1 MTEQEFSNQIEAIAK
16 KEANKI
22 TVFEKNLLAVA
33 IYSAP
38 LAKKLLEINTN
49 ERFNLYTGKDPIDIN
64 IIAADGS
71 KYMYENPVSDVE
83 KQLESFE
90 KAYSLYGSL
99 FIYGLGN
106 GVLLKGILQNQTH
119 KTIVVFEPE
128 IEIIYIVF
136 HLFDFSKELFN
147 SRLIIA
153 SSELFTPTH
162 YYAISQMKDV
172 LNHARVYNLYINC
185 SFYDAYHADMSKI
198 NENITSAFMRCLKE
212 IGNDSTDALIG
223 INHTT
228 THIPDMLE
236 SIPLKNIINQRT
248 KKTKTA
254 IIVSTGPSLNKQLEL
269 LKQIQN
275 HATIISVDSSYPI
288 LKAHGIKPDYVTSIE
303 RVKWTSEF
311 FNSEPSEFDKDI
323 IFLTATLTHPT
334 TVKYLK
340 GRNAAYILRPLS
352 YEFGFED
359 NDFGYIGGGQSAAHL
374 AFDLSVQL
382 GHEKIVLIGQ
392 DLAYGKGRST
402 HAKGHVTTTEEEEA
416 MPSEYAPAYGGDGEV
431 ETMSVWNQF
440 RQFFEVLITLT
451 KKDHKEISVYNCTE
465 GGARI
470 EGVIEMPFKELLE
483 KEVFKE
489 TKVQLPLPKGLNDRQ
504 KEAKY
509 KKFSKRIKATLKYGE
524 SLQKRCERLF
534 LKLAKQVERGKK
546 LKEKGKAEKIN
557 YDKLQ
562 KLSFEIGDFK
572 ASLDDKRFL
581 SSYYAVLNSFIQHQ
595 ELEFAAIIA
604 KPSETLEEKREKLF
618 LWVSVQGNWLFNI
631 AGGISVM
638 RENIQN
644 CSQKWL
650 R

>member
-1 MTEQEFSNQIEAIAK
+1 
-16 KEANKI
+16 
-22 TVFEKNLLAVA
+22 
-33 IYSAP
+33 
-38 LAKKLLEINTN
+38 
-49 ERFNLYTGKDPIDIN
+49 
-64 IIAADGS
+64 
-71 KYMYENPVSDVE
+71 
-83 KQLESFE
+83 
-90 KAYSLYGSL
+90 
-99 FIYGLGN
+99 
-106 GVLLKGILQNQTH
+106 
-119 KTIVVFEPE
+119 
-128 IEIIYIVF
+128 
-136 HLFDFSKELFN
+136 
-147 SRLIIA
+147 
-153 SSELFTPTH
+153 
-162 YYAISQMKDV
+162 
-172 LNHARVYNLYINC
+172 
-185 SFYDAYHADMSKI
+185 
-198 NENITSAFMRCLKE
+198 
-212 IGNDSTDALIG
+212 
-223 INHTT
+223 
-228 THIPDMLE
+228 
-236 SIPLKNIINQRT
+236 
-248 KKTKTA
+248 
-254 IIVSTGPSLNKQLEL
+254 PSLDKQIEL
-269 LKQIQN
+269 LKKAQS
-275 HATIISVDSSYPI
+275 HATIISIDASYPI
-288 LKAHGIKPDYVTSIE
+288 LKKHGIKPDYVACIE
-303 RVKWTSEF
+303 REPLTAEF
-311 FNSEPSEFDKDI
+311 FNSKPSKFDENI
-323 IFLTATLTHPT
+323 IFVVATLVHSN

-340 GRNAAYILRPLS
+340 GRNTAYVFRPLS
-352 YEFGFED
+352 YEKGF
-359 NDFGYIGGGQSAAHL
+359 NDSTFGYIGGGQSAAHL

-392 DLAYGKGRST
+392 DLAYGKGRNT
-402 HAKGHVTTTEEEEA
+402 HAKGHVTTTEFEEA
-416 MPSEYAPAYGGDGEV
+416 MPSEYAPAYGGKGEV
-431 ETMSVWNQF
+431 ETMTVWNQF

-470 EGVIEMPFKELLE
+470 DGAIEMPFKELLE

-489 TKVQLPLPKGLNDRQ
+489 TKVQLPLPNKLNDRL

-524 SLQKRCERLF
+524 SLQKKCEKLF
-534 LKLAKQVERGKK
+534 LKLAKQIERGKK

>member
-1 MTEQEFSNQIEAIAK
+1 MSNEEFSQIIEALFK
-16 KEANKI
+16 KDKKLLS
-22 TVFEKNLLAVA
+22 TFEKNLLGVA
-33 IYSAP
+33 YQLAP
-38 LAKKLLEINTN
+38 LAKKLIELGGNKC
-49 ERFNLYTGKDPIDIN
+49 FNVYAGSNPLDIN

-71 KYMYENPVSDVE
+71 RYMYENPLKDTQN
-83 KQLESFE
+83 QLESFE
-90 KAYSLYGSL
+90 KAYSRYGSL

-136 HLFDFSKELFN
+136 HLFDFSKELLS

-172 LNHARVYNLYINC
+172 LSHARVYNLYINC

-198 NENITSAFMRCLKE
+198 NENIKSVFTHCLKV

-228 THIPDMLE
+228 AHIPDMIE

-269 LKQIQN
+269 LKQVQN

-303 RVKWTSEF
+303 RVECTSEF

-340 GRNAAYILRPLS
+340 GRNAAYILRPLP
-352 YEFGFED
+352 YELGFED
-359 NDFGYIGGGQSAAHL
+359 NDFGYIAPGQSAAHL
-374 AFDLSVQL
+374 SFDIAVALE
-382 GHEKIVLIGQ
+382 HERIIFIGQ
-392 DLAYGKGRST
+392 DLAYGEGRSS
-402 HAKGHVTTTEEEEA
+402 HAGGHVLPGDYDKNQESKYTI
-416 MPSEYAPAYGGDGEV
+416 AYGGEGMA
-431 ETMSVWNQF
+431 ETMEVWNLF
-440 RQFFEVLITLT
+440 REFFEHIIAITQSKNQNLLI
-451 KKDHKEISVYNCTE
+451 YNCTE

-470 EGVIEMPFKELLE
+470 AGTIEKPFKVVLE
-483 KEVFKE
+483 EVFDEIKPSM
-489 TKVQLPLPKGLNDRQ
+489 PLPTKLNEAQQ
-504 KEAKY
+504 KAKLKKY
-509 KKFSKRIKATLKYGE
+509 KKHIQKIMAFGKD
-524 SLQKRCERLF
+524 LQGKCEKLF
-534 LKLAKQVERGKK
+534 LELAKQVELAKE
-546 LKEKGKAEKIN
+546 LKEQGKDEQIDFCSLQNISAKLDKIKELFE
-557 YDKLQ
+557 DKL
-562 KLSFEIGDFK
+562 FMDT
-572 ASLDDKRFL
+572 
-581 SSYYAVLNSFIQHQ
+581 YYTITASFIHNQ
-595 ELEFAAIIA
+595 ELELTAI
-604 KPSETLEEKREKLF
+604 KVRPSNTDEEKKEKL
-618 LWVSVQGNWLFNI
+618 LEWVSVHGHWLFSI
-631 AGGISVM
+631 AGMISVM
-638 RENIQN
+638 RENLEK
-644 CSQKWL
+644 SALWL
-650 R
+650 K